1 MLQQLRIVLAS
12 FVAALAVLGVVAI
25 VVAPGSGD
33 VPAAAVGGA
42 VVLYGLA
49 SQILP
54 RLVERPL
61 DCSSPDSLRL
71 TYQTRFFLRVA
82 IAEAAALIGFA
93 GVFVS
98 GAWWP
103 YLVGVLF
110 ALAGFIR
117 AAPTEL
123 SLSRDQEDLASG
135 GCALQLRD
143 VLGAR

>member
-1 MLQQLRIVLAS
+1 MLQQLRIMLAS
-12 FVAALAVLGVVAI
+12 FVAVLAILGVVA
-25 VVAPGSGD
+25 VAVAPDSGD

-49 SQILP
+49 S
-54 RLVERPL
+54 RLASRLIERPL
-61 DCSSPDSLRL
+61 DCASPESLRL
-71 TYQTRFFLRVA
+71 TYQTRFFLRIA

-98 GAWWP
+98 GSWWP

-110 ALAGFIR
+110 ALAGFVR

-123 SLSRDQEDLASG
+123 SLSRDQDELATT

-143 VLGAR
+143 VLTR